1 MSNAA
6 TSEQYRIVA
15 FEQRFI
21 PEPNSGCWIWT
32 GMRHHGS
39 QYGVFCFRRKS
50 VRAHRASWEIYR
62 GPVENGMCVLH
73 KCDVPMCV
81 NPDHLFVGTQLENIA
96 DRHSKGRTK
105 SAIGSRQHLSKL
117 SERDIPAIRQR
128 RAAGETLARIA
139 KDFGVTKHAI
149 HGVVTGKTWA
159 HV

>member
-1 MSNAA
+1 MSNQS

-50 VRAHRASWEIYR
+50 VRAHRAAWEIYR
-62 GPVENGMCVLH
+62 GAIPSGMCILH

-81 NPDHLFVGTQLENIA
+81 NPDHLFVGTQADNNA
-96 DRHSKGRTK
+96 DRDAKGRTK
-105 SAIGSRQHLSKL
+105 SAKGSTQHLAKL
-117 SERDIPAIRQR
+117 KESDIPRIRER
-128 RAAGETLARIA
+128 RLLGLSLSTIA
-139 KDFGVTKHAI
+139 KEFGVSKHAI
-149 HGVVTGKTWA
+149 HGVVAGRTWT